1 MSQSS
6 VIAASLLAGF
16 VLYLAANDRLS
27 TYAAVLWGNTKAPLP
42 SSQVPPGGFPVPGAA
57 PGAGG
62 GAASSGPLGGLL
74 GKFPDFFGGN
84 SGGGGAI
91 EGAATLLLESG
102 AL

>member
-1 MSQSS
+1 MNQSS
-6 VIAASLLAGF
+6 IIAASLLAGF
-16 VLYLAANDRLS
+16 VLYLAANDRLKV
-27 TYAAVLWGNTKAPLP
+27 YAAVLWGDTKAPLP
-42 SSQVPPGGFPVPGAA
+42 SSEVPAGGFAA
-57 PGAGG
+57 PGAAG

-102 AL
+102 VP